1 MRTALTLA
9 RPDTGFSQPSTDF
22 RRPRPQALEKN
33 LSIWEPRY
41 QHVSQEY
48 GDVVEEPCLDKDE
61 KKAVE
66 DEMDDLHAHWAD
78 VNDGIKAKKER

>member
-1 MRTALTLA
+1 MA
-9 RPDTGFSQPSTDF
+9 
-22 RRPRPQALEKN
+22 
-33 LSIWEPRY
+33 
-41 QHVSQEY
+41 QEY

-61 KKAVE
+61 KKAVQ